1 VELKDCF
8 YLGKITKKY
17 SFKGELIISLDT
29 DEPEIYKN
37 LKSVFININ
46 GRLIPYFIEKSKS
59 QKKATLR
66 VKFEDINSEEEAL
79 SIINKEVYL
88 PLENLP
94 ELKGKKFYY
103 HEIIGYNV
111 VDTDH
116 GNIGLI
122 IKVEDKTS
130 QSIFIIKNNG
140 KEILIPVNDNII
152 QMINRKNKTIHI
164 TAPNGLIDLYLN

>member
-1 VELKDCF
+1 MELKDCF

-79 SIINKEVYL
+79 SIIN
-88 PLENLP
+88 
-94 ELKGKKFYY
+94 
-103 HEIIGYNV
+103 
-111 VDTDH
+111 
-116 GNIGLI
+116 
-122 IKVEDKTS
+122 
-130 QSIFIIKNNG
+130 
-140 KEILIPVNDNII
+140 
-152 QMINRKNKTIHI
+152 
-164 TAPNGLIDLYLN
+164 

>member
-1 VELKDCF
+1 MELKDCF

-59 QKKATLR
+59 QKKSTLR
-66 VKFEDINSEEEAL
+66 VKFEDVNSEEEAL

-111 VDTDH
+111 VDTNH

-130 QSIFIIKNNG
+130 QSIFVIKNNG

>member
-1 VELKDCF
+1 MELKDCF

-37 LKSVFININ
+37 LKSIFININ

-59 QKKATLR
+59 QKKSTLR

-79 SIINKEVYL
+79 FIINKEVYL
-88 PLENLP
+88 PLDNLP
-94 ELKGKKFYY
+94 KLKGKKFYY

-111 VDTDH
+111 VDTNH

>member
-1 VELKDCF
+1 MELKDCF

-37 LKSVFININ
+37 LKSVFINTN

-59 QKKATLR
+59 QKKSTLR

-111 VDTDH
+111 VDTNH

-130 QSIFIIKNNG
+130 QSIFVIKNNG

>member
-1 VELKDCF
+1 MELKDCF

-37 LKSVFININ
+37 LKTVFININ

-111 VDTDH
+111 VDTNH

>member
-1 VELKDCF
+1 MELKDCF

-59 QKKATLR
+59 QKKSTLR
-66 VKFEDINSEEEAL
+66 LKFEDINSEEEAL

-111 VDTDH
+111 VDTNH

-130 QSIFIIKNNG
+130 QSIFVIKNNG

-164 TAPNGLIDLYLN
+164 TAPNGLIELYLN

>member
-1 VELKDCF
+1 MKLKDCF

-66 VKFEDINSEEEAL
+66 VKFEDINSEDEAL

-111 VDTDH
+111 VDTNH

>member
-1 VELKDCF
+1 MELKDCF

-59 QKKATLR
+59 QKKSTLR
-66 VKFEDINSEEEAL
+66 LKFEDINSEEEAL

-111 VDTDH
+111 VDTNH

-130 QSIFIIKNNG
+130 QSIFVVKNNG

-164 TAPNGLIDLYLN
+164 TAPNGLIELYLN

>member
-1 VELKDCF
+1 MELKDCF

-59 QKKATLR
+59 QKKSTLR

-111 VDTDH
+111 VDTNH
-116 GNIGLI
+116 GNIGVI

>member
-1 VELKDCF
+1 VKLKDCF

-66 VKFEDINSEEEAL
+66 VKFEDINSEDEAL

-111 VDTDH
+111 VDTNH

>member
-1 VELKDCF
+1 MELKDCF

-88 PLENLP
+88 PLDNLP

-111 VDTDH
+111 VDTNH
-116 GNIGLI
+116 GNIGII

>member
-1 VELKDCF
+1 MELKDCF

-111 VDTDH
+111 VDTNH
-116 GNIGLI
+116 GNIGII

>member
-1 VELKDCF
+1 MELKDCF

>member
-1 VELKDCF
+1 MELKDCF

-37 LKSVFININ
+37 LKSIFININ

-59 QKKATLR
+59 QKKSTLR

-111 VDTDH
+111 VDTNH

>member
-1 VELKDCF
+1 MELKDCF
-8 YLGKITKKY
+8 YLGKITKRY

-37 LKSVFININ
+37 LKSVFINTN

-59 QKKATLR
+59 QKKSTLR

-79 SIINKEVYL
+79 FIINKEVYL
-88 PLENLP
+88 PLDNLP
-94 ELKGKKFYY
+94 KLKGKKFYY

-111 VDTDH
+111 VDANH
-116 GNIGLI
+116 GNIGLVV
-122 IKVEDKTS
+122 KVEDKTS
-130 QSIFIIKNNG
+130 QSIFIVKNTG

-164 TAPNGLIDLYLN
+164 TAPNGLIELYLN

>member
-1 VELKDCF
+1 MELKDCF

-59 QKKATLR
+59 QKKSTLR
-66 VKFEDINSEEEAL
+66 LKFEDINSEEEAL

-111 VDTDH
+111 VDTNH

-130 QSIFIIKNNG
+130 QSIFVIKNNG